1 MIIRK
6 REFFIGLVLLISFLV
21 VLAVLMS
28 PVINGKTVIGYAD
41 DLFNQLTK
49 GSSHYI
55 SGVMKKAA
63 KFDGESFQVTV
74 KAKNKE
80 EAQKMAR
87 VFTTAGATV
96 NVKGQKLT
104 VSGDLGSVARAA
116 LTDADAAFNNKGAEI
131 KSLYG
136 LESREVVYYWWNLF
150 SSLQK
155 QYKLEARTSE
165 MSFSEAMMTKA
176 LEPAYNFEGIRAA
189 RVADKA
195 GALTFMLA
203 FYIIYTIWYGFA
215 MMFIF
220 EGLGISASAHG
231 EKAEA

>member
-74 KAKNKE
+74 KA
-80 EAQKMAR
+80 
-87 VFTTAGATV
+87 
-96 NVKGQKLT
+96 
-104 VSGDLGSVARAA
+104 
-116 LTDADAAFNNKGAEI
+116 
-131 KSLYG
+131 
-136 LESREVVYYWWNLF
+136 
-150 SSLQK
+150 
-155 QYKLEARTSE
+155 
-165 MSFSEAMMTKA
+165 
-176 LEPAYNFEGIRAA
+176 
-189 RVADKA
+189 
-195 GALTFMLA
+195 
-203 FYIIYTIWYGFA
+203 
-215 MMFIF
+215 
-220 EGLGISASAHG
+220 
-231 EKAEA
+231 